1 MSKERELLQRCA
13 EAFNIHNKCPNLIV
27 EIQNL
32 LAQPEQMIQSK
43 NIPEKCP
50 DCGSAVGFYHSADGT
65 RAVCKD
71 KCKGYKVIASRKRCD
86 HEYVKGD
93 NL

>member
-1 MSKERELLQRCA
+1 MLALLELLSVMMSNVT
-13 EAFNIHNKCPNLIV
+13 ELPPHEK
-27 EIQNL
+27 
-32 LAQPEQMIQSK
+32 MIQSK

-50 DCGSAVGFYHSADGT
+50 DCGSAVRFYHSADGT
-65 RAVCKD
+65 RVVCKE
-71 KCKGYKVIASRKRCD
+71 KCNDYKVIASRKRWD

>member
-1 MSKERELLQRCA
+1 
-13 EAFNIHNKCPNLIV
+13 
-27 EIQNL
+27 
-32 LAQPEQMIQSK
+32 MIQSK

-50 DCGSAVGFYHSADGT
+50 DCGSAVGFYHSAYGT

-71 KCKGYKVIASRKRCD
+71 KCQGYKVIASRKRWD